1 MSFEFREKAEAVE
14 TPFDRQARIGW
25 WRQDVLR
32 EARVMVIGAGALGN
46 EVLKNLVLLG
56 VGRILVVDFDTISI
70 SNLSRT
76 VLFRPED
83 IGKRKAP
90 VAAARATEMALETT
104 SVVTALDADIVWELG
119 LGIYRRMD
127 VILGCVDNDEARL
140 SMNRAARSVG
150 KPWINGGIFELSGSV
165 TTYGDT
171 GACFECTVT
180 PDQIADAQSRYD
192 SCEQVKKRY
201 VAEERMPTVQVTSAL
216 VSALQAQ
223 EAVKILHG
231 EPVAYGA
238 RLAYNGATH
247 GFHRI
252 TLPPDDHC
260 LAHGRFEDIIE
271 LDCSALE
278 TMVGELL
285 DVLESRFG
293 EGVRVELGSRFIR
306 RIRCRNCGN
315 WIAFDR
321 PAHRIFDDELNC
333 GRCHEPADGSE
344 GLPEAGGS
352 DYVEAVTGFS
362 RGNFGGE
369 PVSNKIASLYLWD
382 VGIPPLH
389 ILNVAD
395 ASGNRFACEL
405 TRDLKTVFSESWG
418 FSPHS

>member
-1 MSFEFREKAEAVE
+1 MSFEFREKTEPAE
-14 TPFDRQARIGW
+14 TPFDRQERIGW

-32 EARVMVIGAGALGN
+32 NARVMVIGAGALGN

-56 VGRILVVDFDTISI
+56 VGRILVVDFDTISV

-90 VAAARATEMALETT
+90 VAAARAAEMALETD

-127 VILGCVDNDEARL
+127 LVIGCVDNDEARL

-165 TTYGDT
+165 TAYGDS

-180 PDQIADAQSRYD
+180 ADQIADAQSRYD

-201 VAEERMPTVQVTSAL
+201 LTEERMPTVQVTSAL
-216 VSALQAQ
+216 VSALQVQ
-223 EAVKILHG
+223 EAVKLLHG
-231 EPVAYGA
+231 EPVAFGV

-252 TLPPDDHC
+252 TLPPDDGC
-260 LAHGRFEDIIE
+260 LAHGRFEDIVE
-271 LDCSALE
+271 LKCSSRE
-278 TMVGELL
+278 TTVGELL
-285 DVLESRFG
+285 DVLEGTFG
-293 EGVRVELGSRFIR
+293 ENARVELGTRFIR
-306 RIRCRNCGN
+306 RIRCRHCGT
-315 WIAFDR
+315 WISFDR

-333 GRCHEPADGSE
+333 GQCDRHPDGNE
-344 GLPEAGGS
+344 ALPEAVGS

-362 RGNFGGE
+362 RGNFGGS
-369 PVSNKIASLYLWD
+369 PVSNEIATKRLWD
-382 VGIPPLH
+382 LGIPPLQ
-389 ILNVAD
+389 ILTVAD
-395 ASGNRFACEL
+395 AHGKRFACEL
-405 TRDLKTVFSESWG
+405 TNDVGGIFSDGWG
-418 FSPHS
+418 LSPRP

>member
-1 MSFEFREKAEAVE
+1 MSFELREKAEAVE

-32 EARVMVIGAGALGN
+32 DARVMVIGAGALGN

-56 VGRILVVDFDTISI
+56 VGRILVVDFDTISV

-76 VLFRPED
+76 VLFRPDD

-90 VAAARATEMALETT
+90 TAADRAGEMALEST
-104 SVVTALDADIVWELG
+104 SVVAALDADIVWELG

-127 VILGCVDNDEARL
+127 LVIGCVDNDEARL
-140 SMNRAARSVG
+140 SINRAARSVG

-165 TTYGDT
+165 TTYGGD

-180 PDQIADAQSRYD
+180 ADQIADAQSRYD

-216 VSALQAQ
+216 VSALQVQ
-223 EAVKILHG
+223 EAVKLLHG
-231 EPVAYGA
+231 ESVAFGV

-252 TLPPDDHC
+252 TLPPDDGC
-260 LAHGRFEDIIE
+260 LAHGSFEDIVE
-271 LDCSALE
+271 LACSARE
-278 TMVGELL
+278 TTVGELL

-293 EGVRVELGSRFIR
+293 ENVRVELGGRFIR

-333 GRCHEPADGSE
+333 GRCAWNSGGNEA
-344 GLPEAGGS
+344 LPEAVGS

-362 RGNFGGE
+362 RGNFGGV
-369 PVSNKIASLYLWD
+369 PVSNEIAAKRLWD
-382 VGIPPLH
+382 LGIPPLQ
-389 ILNVAD
+389 ILTVAD
-395 ASGNRFACEL
+395 AQGNRFACEL
-405 TRDLKTVFSESWG
+405 SNDVGGIFSGEWDFETR
-418 FSPHS
+418 P